1 MVSAGAYGAAVRL
14 LGIDGC
20 RGGWLVAR
28 ATLAATGVEVTFN
41 GMDVCAHLADGVPFT
56 ETPQGAA
63 GASGGDS
70 WVGTID
76 MPIGLLDEPTPGGRE
91 CDRAARR
98 LLGARR
104 STVFSPPIRP
114 ALDASTYAEAKVRN
128 GGMTIQTWNI
138 VARIAEL
145 DALVLPASPVH
156 EAHPELAFLRLSGGE
171 PLPPSAPP
179 TARRCG
185 RALLVDH
192 LAGAASV
199 LGQRPPRGAAA
210 DDVCDAL
217 VLCLTAA
224 RIATSTADRVPDG
237 PVATD
242 ARGLPML
249 VWW

>member
-1 MVSAGAYGAAVRL
+1 
-14 LGIDGC
+14 
-20 RGGWLVAR
+20 
-28 ATLAATGVEVTFN
+28 
-41 GMDVCAHLADGVPFT
+41 
-56 ETPQGAA
+56 
-63 GASGGDS
+63 
-70 WVGTID
+70 
-76 MPIGLLDEPTPGGRE
+76 
-91 CDRAARR
+91 
-98 LLGARR
+98 
-104 STVFSPPIRP
+104 VFSPPIRP
-114 ALDASTYAEAKVRN
+114 ALGATSYAEAKVCN

-145 DALVLPASPVH
+145 DALVSPTSPVH

-171 PLPPSAPP
+171 PLPPKR
-179 TARRCG
+179 TADGAEMR
-185 RALLVDH
+185 RALLVEH
-192 LAGAASV
+192 LPGSASI

-224 RIATSTADRVPDG
+224 RIATSTAGRVPDG